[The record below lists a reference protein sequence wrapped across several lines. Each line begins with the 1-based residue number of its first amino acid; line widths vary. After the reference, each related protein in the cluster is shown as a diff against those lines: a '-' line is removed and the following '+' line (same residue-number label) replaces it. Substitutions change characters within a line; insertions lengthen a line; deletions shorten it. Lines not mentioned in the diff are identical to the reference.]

1 MIKIVVANMFDCPSR
16 FLLIGSNNRRHCEK
30 PASLISQV
38 LPYFDPESLANYEK
52 RSQDIQNLGS
62 GWTYTMKEGSPFS
75 LVYVGYP
82 GTGHQPS
89 FEKMLCGFFTDVDKI
104 CLRGGDSDITMPLI
118 GTSIGGLSLEEWVES
133 FNRVA
138 KDYIE
143 IKKYIWI
150 DTVTIVCT
158 TQGKKEFIDKKISP
172 IFHTA

>member
-1 MIKIVVANMFDCPSR
+1 MIKIVIANMFDCPSR

-30 PASLISQV
+30 PASLVSQV
-38 LPYFDPESLANYEK
+38 LPYFDSESLADYDRRTKEVQK
-52 RSQDIQNLGS
+52 LGT
-62 GWTYTMKEGSPFS
+62 GWTYRLKEGSPFS

-104 CLRGGDSDITMPLI
+104 CLRGGDSDITMPLV
-118 GTSIGGLSLEEWVES
+118 GKSTGGLSLGEWVES

-143 IKKYIWI
+143 INKYICI
-150 DTVTIVCT
+150 DTVTIFCT
-158 TQGKKEFIDKKISP
+158 TQEKKEFIDKKISP
-172 IFHTA
+172 ICHTA